1 MYISGNYRRPNFQCT
16 LKVRN
21 LEKKWRRGGGLHV
34 HHVEQKRINKLIC
47 ATLLWWCR
55 VPTNDE
61 FCHSEPVELGV
72 QGGIWTPNI
81 CQIQSPYFIRRGQI
95 LPFYNYLQ
103 LMMSSVTQSRW
114 NWGCRGGG
122 ICTLIIFV
130 RYNHRLFHLEVAD
143 YAILQGLS
151 SGFNILWRPQRPTKN
166 KMKVSV
172 YSWGLGIWVLSISFF

>member
-1 MYISGNYRRPNFQCT
+1 MPHKFFGPSVVSAYWMSFWTYFQISEVCYIRGNYRRPNFQCT

-61 FCHSEPVELGV
+61 LCHSEPVELGV
-72 QGGIWTPNI
+72 QGGICTPNI

-95 LPFYNYLQ
+95 LPFYRVFWADLILFEDLGGQLKTTFRSKWKYLCIPEVWAFEFHQ
-103 LMMSSVTQSRW
+103 PFFKKVT
-114 NWGCRGGG
+114 
-122 ICTLIIFV
+122 
-130 RYNHRLFHLEVAD
+130 
-143 YAILQGLS
+143 
-151 SGFNILWRPQRPTKN
+151 
-166 KMKVSV
+166 
-172 YSWGLGIWVLSISFF
+172 